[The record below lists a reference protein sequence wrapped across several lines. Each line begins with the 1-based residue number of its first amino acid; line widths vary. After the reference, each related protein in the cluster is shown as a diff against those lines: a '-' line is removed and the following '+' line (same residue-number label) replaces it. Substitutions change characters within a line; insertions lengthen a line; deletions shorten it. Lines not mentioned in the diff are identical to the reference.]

1 MPGTILLDD
10 LRSSIG
16 DELRSHAQG
25 LLQLGQGAVQSINDA
40 IPPPPPVPQGPDP
53 NQILQELQQH
63 AQQAAA
69 AAQPAVQVLGN
80 ASQAASGAVTQ
91 LGQARD
97 QVSQQLQDH
106 VASLTQGAQNAVQ
119 SLATQPPPAAPAAP
133 VTTPVLGGPATDQA
147 NQLSLDQ
154 TASDRV
160 RGQSDVIASAS
171 AKTGVPSPVIA
182 AIMDTEAGGPTS
194 RSSQGANGFMQ
205 VLDQWFKPGEDPF
218 DPLTNITRGAEILAD
233 NYKRYGSWDK
243 AAAAYF
249 GSIDAHGNITNASDA
264 QGTTGNS
271 YVGRFLTNLDKY
283 GGAVGT
289 ALQNGAQTLGGAASS
304 LGTTARG
311 ALDTASTAMN
321 QSQFN
326 DPQLTADEAYAAC
339 GPAAAVRFAER
350 FGRNPTLREA
360 TDLAKQVGWTSG
372 GGMAGITSE
381 QRLLKNMGVDTHIVA
396 PDWDAISKEAQTGNP
411 VTIST
416 PGHYFFAD
424 GYNPQTGAFHVGR
437 SGLDLVHGSE
447 WMTPAQMEQLMGRA
461 QGALFADN
469 PAVPASSTS
478 PTSLGGSTGAANAPI
493 TIGGPAP
500 VKAPLY
506 VKGGLQDANGNVVA
520 DQGPTPIQSAADVL
534 GGAAGAVGEA
544 VGGAASA
551 LGSAAQGALAQATA
565 PVQLQPGQVSARDQ
579 VNQVASDVQQAAQG
593 VLGAAQDVN
602 RLTPGTSAVNA
613 VAPVLGAAASDL
625 GTTARGAVDATVP
638 VLGGAASDL
647 GTQAEA
653 FARSPVGQRLLQA
666 AAENAQEGPSLIP
679 AGTMSLYRDVMQ
691 VKNDW
696 LQQNNPLNNLP
707 GATPEPGHEGDITPG
722 GLIAGLT
729 TGIAQQFTDP
739 LMLAL
744 LGPTSG
750 VAEAGTG
757 ALSGA
762 VSRIVGPQ
770 LAERLSPGAVSVLG
784 TIAQK
789 FSQGAIVGG
798 LQNAM
803 FEAEKKTSTPESVGQ
818 ALVIGAG
825 LGGVIDVGAAGV
837 AQVVRRLGQVLLDNA
852 PQISEALR
860 SRQPAQAN
868 VNAALGGVPELA
880 ARVRGEAAPAP
891 ETPVTPAA
899 VQTPRTPITEGGL
912 GTPRYDYPTGSTPQ
926 VISDTLRTSAE
937 RDPTGVAHLDQTAMG
952 SLPSL
957 PRQTLDNG
965 KPAPAWQAGITPHLD
980 DLRYAQDVG
989 MNQSQWYSKFAQAV
1003 ASVVGDQNVN
1013 EFRTLFGI
1021 TSQQTPPTENLQY
1034 TLGLMR
1040 MAREFTANG
1049 TDFTVPNIKQWIADN
1064 PRVTSTGTQ
1073 GAKWKMNSDQ
1083 FKKVAQLYT
1092 TGEVQVATNAKTSSY
1107 ASNILSALMNRFD
1120 PNSTMDT
1127 WMAQIFNY
1135 KNPNRT
1141 ASSDQAFQ
1149 AMRTVVDHLAG
1160 ETGQVPH
1167 QAQAAMWFAI
1177 KGAKDFAASRLA
1189 SPTLKAM
1196 VNDFKNGRTTLR
1208 QVLDRAGSE
1217 GAYANP
1223 TGTWEQVSND
1233 LGVASELAKL
1243 QPHLDSGAPRPAIA
1257 DSSYLYY
1264 PGKGTKIKG
1273 VAAIRGEAPRVSGVV
1288 PEMTQSRAGAAE
1300 RQAAVAEVALPQSV
1314 RDTLRYDPET
1324 RQFRELN
1331 GIPHEVQGDQILV
1344 PGGNMDT
1351 LRYVAGRVHDAA
1363 GSEAEPATLYTYR
1376 PESPEHVGWQI
1387 VDIPEGRKQQLLDD
1401 LRASG
1406 IGHQELNDGTIGV
1419 NALPVRSV
1427 EHENAIADAVQ
1438 RAGAAVEEL
1447 RGHVQE
1453 VSPGQSAVALDRYG
1467 ARYGA
1472 GELGRVSEPGR
1483 GVVDAANVPSSTAGF
1498 NAPESIGRFFTSSSR
1513 ARGQAPVPFGVNLTG
1528 AAVGGY
1534 TGNLATPQD
1543 ASPEER
1549 LRNIGLGATAGLL
1562 GTHLITR
1569 GGAGSLERA
1578 VAGVGR
1584 EGEAGFR
1591 APETRPTLEEQLARA
1606 ADRGPRPGDNILRAT
1621 TEERPPPSE
1630 EPTRQTVRG
1639 VESGTPRNIG
1649 EVVTNPHLLDAAG
1662 PGETPMTMDER
1673 LAHGDA
1679 LEQRYQANQDRL
1691 AAIDEQL
1698 RNPTQKPE
1706 RPPWGAGYT
1715 NDNLVEIAQ
1724 QHNQSAYDPL
1734 WWEKAGLDT
1743 GSGEVRLDVGQSGI
1757 RGTGTREPTPTEL
1770 RAERNTLALDQRH
1783 IEAAG
1788 EQQANAPDDAQFA
1801 RRGQR
1806 AADLPFAGGEENAP
1820 HGPYATEQA
1829 SSGAGSLA
1837 EDIVTQNGRKSY
1849 GDPLSGDGLREAPGE
1864 IVGTKGGITGTG
1876 ISDINAEG
1884 ARPGAP
1890 SAETLKRMPNL
1901 DAMLKGAMP
1910 EVRAQIQRAA
1920 EDNPELFDAY
1930 TQGRISHDSLVND
1943 LATKVGMTREEWLKT
1958 PVGKGFNPQ
1967 EMVALQAAAI
1977 DAQARSEKM
1986 ARDIVAR
1993 GGVDALSDEQVA
2005 YGLQELSKN
2014 TQLLTVARGGRSTAG
2029 RTLESLKNRLDATM
2043 ARGINASNERIGA
2056 QRIADQAKRAT
2067 ARATQLL
2074 EKTREMDVEQKTAVA
2089 TARSNGAPKN
2099 ILDQIA
2105 AAYDQLDRYN
2115 AMTLHEKADDFN
2127 ALKAARDAA
2136 AAKRQ
2141 AAVREP
2147 PQELLSAL
2155 QAELAAERK
2164 NFANRKDTWENMAF
2178 WDSKANE
2185 IAAEKRNAFR
2195 GGLYIEQYRK
2205 SADLAAKSA
2214 EADAKRAFDLESK
2227 RQTLQSQRASSVLE
2241 AVGGQKPSRE
2251 LLANY
2256 VKAITSDDPLAAGK
2270 FVKGLLQQGWWGRSQ
2285 IVRIAG
2291 LLSATV
2297 THMANMVGNITQVPL
2312 EVATHGMVVGIDW
2325 ARAAATGGERQA
2337 YMAELGPMLE
2347 AYGPGF
2353 LSSMPDALKILQ
2365 TGISPDDLVNLK
2377 NMRPGLASGSEK
2389 LDAAVEMPLRLLQAE
2404 DQVFKGGAFAM
2415 QANRVATRY
2424 AVREGFR
2431 GEQLKGRTANIVKN
2445 FEEYPDLYKEAHDA
2459 MLRMV
2464 FQEHRD
2470 WIPSPRGAAQGVVS
2484 QPLPFIKTPANI
2496 TAQGGGLSP
2505 FGLAGTV
2512 AAVRARGALQSAGGA
2527 TSAQLGRATLL
2538 AEQRLARTALGTAI
2552 VGMGVGMGAGTFSGG
2567 KSMLTGAYDPNEA
2580 STYPQGWRE
2589 WSVVT
2594 QDPVSGNTYYV
2605 PMQNFGA
2612 AGAPL
2617 AMAAILTDAGK
2628 RGHSLLDKDEAAR
2641 AATSIGQYVLDNTF
2655 LQGLSDTVNVLH
2667 DPSRYANKFLE
2678 SLVSSYGPYSAMG
2691 RQIQRAYGVASRN
2704 PHDGFMGLVEA
2715 MESNYPG
2722 LSGNVPESL
2731 TAIGEPRSQGISGV
2745 AAFALPVRADILRDE
2760 PTLKVLR
2767 DNDVRIPP
2775 APKAVN
2781 VGNGWSVDLTPE
2793 EQDQLQRSR
2802 GEIIRQQV
2810 AAVMGSSLYKDGDIS
2825 VRNQLL
2831 SKAISNASQ
2840 NSDVLFTRTLSRADL
2855 QSTTA
2860 GGRAVR
2866 RTVPTPYTVAGED
2879 AA

>member
-1 MPGTILLDD
+1 
-10 LRSSIG
+10 
-16 DELRSHAQG
+16 
-25 LLQLGQGAVQSINDA
+25 
-40 IPPPPPVPQGPDP
+40 
-53 NQILQELQQH
+53 
-63 AQQAAA
+63 
-69 AAQPAVQVLGN
+69 
-80 ASQAASGAVTQ
+80 
-91 LGQARD
+91 
-97 QVSQQLQDH
+97 
-106 VASLTQGAQNAVQ
+106 
-119 SLATQPPPAAPAAP
+119 
-133 VTTPVLGGPATDQA
+133 
-147 NQLSLDQ
+147 
-154 TASDRV
+154 
-160 RGQSDVIASAS
+160 
-171 AKTGVPSPVIA
+171 
-182 AIMDTEAGGPTS
+182 
-194 RSSQGANGFMQ
+194 
-205 VLDQWFKPGEDPF
+205 
-218 DPLTNITRGAEILAD
+218 
-233 NYKRYGSWDK
+233 
-243 AAAAYF
+243 
-249 GSIDAHGNITNASDA
+249 
-264 QGTTGNS
+264 
-271 YVGRFLTNLDKY
+271 
-283 GGAVGT
+283 
-289 ALQNGAQTLGGAASS
+289 
-304 LGTTARG
+304 
-311 ALDTASTAMN
+311 
-321 QSQFN
+321 
-326 DPQLTADEAYAAC
+326 
-339 GPAAAVRFAER
+339 
-350 FGRNPTLREA
+350 
-360 TDLAKQVGWTSG
+360 
-372 GGMAGITSE
+372 MAGITSE

-396 PDWDAISKEAQTGNP
+396 PDWDAIAKEATTGNP

-437 SGLDLVHGSE
+437 SGLDLKSGSE
-447 WMTPAQMEQLMGRA
+447 WMTPAQMENLMGRA

-478 PTSLGGSTGAANAPI
+478 PTALGGTGGAANAPI

-506 VKGGLQDANGNVVA
+506 VKGAMQDANGNVAA

-625 GTTARGAVDATVP
+625 GTTTRGAVDATVP
-638 VLGGAASDL
+638 VLGAAASDL

-770 LAERLSPGAVSVLG
+770 LAERLSPAAVSVLG

-803 FEAEKKTSTPESVGQ
+803 FEAEKKESTPESVGQ
-818 ALVIGAG
+818 ALVVGAG

-852 PQISEALR
+852 PQITEALR
-860 SRQPAQAN
+860 SSRLPAQTT
-868 VNAALGGVPELA
+868 VNNALGGVPELA
-880 ARVRGEAAPAP
+880 ARARGEATPVAPTAPATEAAP
-891 ETPVTPAA
+891 LPPSTAVGRQRLPNYPA
-899 VQTPRTPITEGGL
+899 
-912 GTPRYDYPTGSTPQ
+912 
-926 VISDTLRTSAE
+926 DT
-937 RDPTGVAHLDQTAMG
+937 
-952 SLPSL
+952 
-957 PRQTLDNG
+957 
-965 KPAPAWQAGITPHLD
+965 
-980 DLRYAQDVG
+980 
-989 MNQSQWYSKFAQAV
+989 
-1003 ASVVGDQNVN
+1003 
-1013 EFRTLFGI
+1013 
-1021 TSQQTPPTENLQY
+1021 
-1034 TLGLMR
+1034 
-1040 MAREFTANG
+1040 
-1049 TDFTVPNIKQWIADN
+1049 
-1064 PRVTSTGTQ
+1064 
-1073 GAKWKMNSDQ
+1073 
-1083 FKKVAQLYT
+1083 
-1092 TGEVQVATNAKTSSY
+1092 
-1107 ASNILSALMNRFD
+1107 
-1120 PNSTMDT
+1120 
-1127 WMAQIFNY
+1127 
-1135 KNPNRT
+1135 
-1141 ASSDQAFQ
+1141 
-1149 AMRTVVDHLAG
+1149 
-1160 ETGQVPH
+1160 
-1167 QAQAAMWFAI
+1167 
-1177 KGAKDFAASRLA
+1177 
-1189 SPTLKAM
+1189 
-1196 VNDFKNGRTTLR
+1196 
-1208 QVLDRAGSE
+1208 
-1217 GAYANP
+1217 
-1223 TGTWEQVSND
+1223 
-1233 LGVASELAKL
+1233 
-1243 QPHLDSGAPRPAIA
+1243 
-1257 DSSYLYY
+1257 
-1264 PGKGTKIKG
+1264 
-1273 VAAIRGEAPRVSGVV
+1273 
-1288 PEMTQSRAGAAE
+1288 
-1300 RQAAVAEVALPQSV
+1300 
-1314 RDTLRYDPET
+1314 
-1324 RQFRELN
+1324 
-1331 GIPHEVQGDQILV
+1331 
-1344 PGGNMDT
+1344 
-1351 LRYVAGRVHDAA
+1351 
-1363 GSEAEPATLYTYR
+1363 
-1376 PESPEHVGWQI
+1376 
-1387 VDIPEGRKQQLLDD
+1387 PEGRFEAIARPLREASPDGLLHLDLNTLPQDVLPLDRNVAKSSANGLVKLAPGGMPNTDD
-1401 LRASG
+1401 LRALYEANPNKRDFYYDQADQG
-1406 IGHQELNDGTIGV
+1406 IPTVGAHNLEEWF
-1419 NALPVRSV
+1419 AL
-1427 EHENAIADAVQ
+1427 NAISSMQTNVTGQVSEAAKVFGMVRQIAQEGRQAGLSPPEIKASILKAVNDYTYGGPAGPNKRIAMNRGYATGIADTGGPKTPSFAGNYGSAEARLYDPAITNDIWNWRTMNIDTSQTPAVRGGKTYMDSPHESAAANNKNLYRGVEAVFNELGAEQGVDGFAFQSSVWDGIRAMSEGAPEAYAKWKAGDFQGAIRDAKAAGVFDRPIGKVSAPEPGEISRAMQQPSVKAALAQYAPYLHDPLPPELGIPSVQ
-1438 RAGAAVEEL
+1438 RAFLGDTRKASGTLRPATHEFRNEQRALQESNAPVVRGVPGGVLDRLGVDERGVMPWLATAHRVVEETPGNYVVHL
-1447 RGHVQE
+1447 PSGNSDTARYVAATIGDALKAPEMAIHYPDYRAPDAAGLSLVADRATLDRVQAALAADGHPTVRGPTGGSLQIPLYDLE
-1453 VSPGQSAVALDRYG
+1453 SAPRVVESLKNAGVDPATLDRYNGTNERLQAADYARTLGSTGSRFEPTTAERRSLLERAKGGPSEAG
-1467 ARYGA
+1467 AVESTGSAAPPGGGA
-1472 GELGRVSEPGR
+1472 ATPTRGRLR
-1483 GVVDAANVPSSTAGF
+1483 GTR
-1498 NAPESIGRFFTSSSR
+1498 ER
-1513 ARGQAPVPFGVNLTG
+1513 AQAPVPFGVNLAG
-1528 AAVGGY
+1528 GVAGGY
-1534 TGNLATPQD
+1534 AGNLATPQD

-1569 GGAGSLERA
+1569 GGAGPLLERA

-1673 LAHGDA
+1673 LAHGDE

-1724 QHNQSAYDPL
+1724 QHGQSAYDPL

-1864 IVGTKGGITGTG
+1864 VVGTKGGITGTG

-1884 ARPGAP
+1884 ARPGPP
-1890 SAETLKRMPNL
+1890 SEATLKRMPNL

-2005 YGLQELSKN
+2005 YGLNELSKN

-2056 QRIADQAKRAT
+2056 QRIAAQAKRAT

-2089 TARSNGAPKN
+2089 TARSNGAQKN

-2251 LLANY
+2251 LLASY

-2270 FVKGLLQQGWWGRSQ
+2270 FVKGLLKQGWWGRSQ
-2285 IVRIAG
+2285 VVRIAG

-2365 TGISPDDLVNLK
+2365 TGISSDDLVNLK
-2377 NMRPGLASGSEK
+2377 NMRPGLASGSGK

-2445 FEEYPDLYKEAHDA
+2445 LEEYPELYKEAHDA
-2459 MLRMV
+2459 MQRMV

-2470 WIPSPRGAAQGVVS
+2470 WIPSPRGAVRDVS
-2484 QPLPFIKTPANI
+2484 SQFVPFIKTPANI

-2505 FGLAGTV
+2505 LGLAGTV
-2512 AAVRARGALQSAGGA
+2512 AAVRARGALETAGGA

-2552 VGMGVGMGAGTFSGG
+2552 FGMGVGMGAGAFSGG

-2589 WSVVT
+2589 WSMVT
-2594 QDPVSGNTYYV
+2594 QDPISGNTYYV
-2605 PMQNFGA
+2605 PLQNFGA

-2617 AMAAILTDAGK
+2617 AMAAIVTDAGK
-2628 RGHSLLDKDEAAR
+2628 RGHSLLDGNEAGR
-2641 AATSIGQYVLDNTF
+2641 AAASIGQYVLDNTF

-2667 DPSRYANKFLE
+2667 DPNRYINKILE
-2678 SLVSSYGPYSAMG
+2678 SLASSYGPYSAMG

-2760 PTLKVLR
+2760 PTLKALR

>member
-69 AAQPAVQVLGN
+69 AAQPAVQVLG
-80 ASQAASGAVTQ
+80 GAQQSAGDV
-91 LGQARD
+91 L
-97 QVSQQLQDH
+97 QQLQQHASNLTSDVGQQLQQH
-106 VASLTQGAQNAVQ
+106 VNSLTQGAQDAVQ
-119 SLATQPPPAAPAAP
+119 SLATPPPAPPPPAT
-133 VTTPVLGGPATDQA
+133 TTPSLGGPPPSDTGPATVGQ
-147 NQLSLDQ
+147 
-154 TASDRV
+154 
-160 RGQSDVIASAS
+160 GQSAFI
-171 AKTGVPSPVIA
+171 
-182 AIMDTEAGGPTS
+182 TS
-194 RSSQGANGFMQ
+194 LQGMAQ
-205 VLDQWFKPGEDPF
+205 
-218 DPLTNITRGAEILAD
+218 R
-233 NYKRYGSWDK
+233 
-243 AAAAYF
+243 AAAATGIDPNAMLAIAANETGWGQSSNAQQQNNLF
-249 GSIDAHGNITNASDA
+249 SLQGDGSNGSRWASYKSPQESFDAFINLVQTAPRYAQAWADRGNAAKFVDDLRNAGYVVDEPGYPA
-264 QGTTGNS
+264 QGWVDQVKS
-271 YVGRFLTNLDKY
+271 IYDHLPPAAQ
-283 GGAVGT
+283 GAVN
-289 ALQNGAQTLGGAASS
+289 AVQGAGQQVLGA
-304 LGTTARG
+304 ARG

-321 QSQFN
+321 QSQFG

-396 PDWDAISKEAQTGNP
+396 PDWDAIAKEATTGNP

-447 WMTPAQMEQLMGRA
+447 WMTPAQMENLMGRA

-478 PTSLGGSTGAANAPI
+478 PTALGGTGGASNAPI

-500 VKAPLY
+500 LKAPLY
-506 VKGGLQDANGNVVA
+506 VKGAMQDANGNVVA

-602 RLTPGTSAVNA
+602 RMTPGTSAVNA

-696 LQQNNPLNNLP
+696 LEQNNPLNNLP
-707 GATPEPGHEGDITPG
+707 GARPEPGHEGDITPG

-770 LAERLSPGAVSVLG
+770 LAERLSPAAVSVLG

-818 ALVIGAG
+818 ALVVGAG
-825 LGGVIDVGAAGV
+825 LGGVIDVGSVPVMA
-837 AQVVRRLGQVLLDNA
+837 VVRRLGQVLLDNA

-860 SRQPAQAN
+860 SRQPAQAQ
-868 VNAALGGVPELA
+868 VGAALGLPAGQDVLHGQAVPRPGYEPGTPEHTTETFLQDA
-880 ARVRGEAAPAP
+880 ARSQGTARPQISGADVAGLPGMAGTRSRGLQEVRDAVDAGL
-891 ETPVTPAA
+891 PAA
-899 VQTPRTPITEGGL
+899 RWYQQIVQQVRQ
-912 GTPRYDYPTGSTPQ
+912 DTG
-926 VISDTLRTSAE
+926 
-937 RDPTGVAHLDQTAMG
+937 
-952 SLPSL
+952 
-957 PRQTLDNG
+957 
-965 KPAPAWQAGITPHLD
+965 
-980 DLRYAQDVG
+980 QD
-989 MNQSQWYSKFAQAV
+989 
-1003 ASVVGDQNVN
+1003 
-1013 EFRTLFGI
+1013 I
-1021 TSQQTPPTENLQY
+1021 
-1034 TLGLMR
+1034 
-1040 MAREFTANG
+1040 
-1049 TDFTVPNIKQWIADN
+1049 N
-1064 PRVTSTGTQ
+1064 PREGAVLMGAFGGNAGVQANYHAMLSVFDAMRQAHPDLTGMENMTEAQVQATQ
-1073 GAKWKMNSDQ
+1073 A
-1083 FKKVAQLYT
+1083 FKDVAALVH
-1092 TGEVQVATNAKTSSY
+1092 GDSSY
-1107 ASNILSALMNRFD
+1107 ADDSMLARVMRGYRTGEIPVPSGAKLSSYTQDFLHALNEQYSPYSTQDVWQGRLFGARPD
-1120 PNSTMDT
+1120 VQGNKPLPNVSGNDAAYRTMHALTNWVARERNLPPD
-1127 WMAQIFNY
+1127 
-1135 KNPNRT
+1135 
-1141 ASSDQAFQ
+1141 
-1149 AMRTVVDHLAG
+1149 
-1160 ETGQVPH
+1160 
-1167 QAQAAMWFAI
+1167 QAQAAAWTVFRSLYTDPTIGPELRNDRIGLSDAI
-1177 KGAKDFAASRLA
+1177 KQGQQSGLLNPQSLATGGLAEVTAPRTGVATSWTDKINDVRDRIRQNGSYNAPPPESATAINEMALYHPSIQSAAEQRAVLDPGGFQYGTVAGPKVGVRRPVGNEPAARLRDLALGDQPVIRVPGELAVDPTTGKIPWLAVEHDVQQTASHAYVTVPGIGDDAAHLIGQRLGADRFNHADPNVTSAGGLAIEGLSREAQVRLA
-1189 SPTLKAM
+1189 DAFQAQGLPVIREVAGTGLRLPLIEGKLA
-1196 VNDFKNGRTTLR
+1196 GLGR
-1208 QVLDRAGSE
+1208 QVQDTLSRES
-1217 GAYANP
+1217 
-1223 TGTWEQVSND
+1223 
-1233 LGVASELAKL
+1233 
-1243 QPHLDSGAPRPAIA
+1243 
-1257 DSSYLYY
+1257 
-1264 PGKGTKIKG
+1264 
-1273 VAAIRGEAPRVSGVV
+1273 VSGTIT
-1288 PEMTQSRAGAAE
+1288 PYTGASHAIKSAG
-1300 RQAAVAEVALPQSV
+1300 
-1314 RDTLRYDPET
+1314 
-1324 RQFRELN
+1324 
-1331 GIPHEVQGDQILV
+1331 QGRI
-1344 PGGNMDT
+1344 GGTGNQ
-1351 LRYVAGRVHDAA
+1351 GRGAA
-1363 GSEAEPATLYTYR
+1363 GSL
-1376 PESPEHVGWQI
+1376 G
-1387 VDIPEGRKQQLLDD
+1387 IPTRNGVRGQQLAQAVF
-1401 LRASG
+1401 R
-1406 IGHQELNDGTIGV
+1406 
-1419 NALPVRSV
+1419 
-1427 EHENAIADAVQ
+1427 DA
-1438 RAGAAVEEL
+1438 ATAPGGGAATPARGGL
-1447 RGHVQE
+1447 RG
-1453 VSPGQSAVALDRYG
+1453 
-1467 ARYGA
+1467 
-1472 GELGRVSEPGR
+1472 
-1483 GVVDAANVPSSTAGF
+1483 
-1498 NAPESIGRFFTSSSR
+1498 SR
-1513 ARGQAPVPFGVNLTG
+1513 ERAQAPVPFGVNLAG
-1528 AAVGGY
+1528 GVAGGY
-1534 TGNLATPQD
+1534 AGNLATPQD

-1569 GGAGSLERA
+1569 GGVGPLMERA

-1606 ADRGPRPGDNILRAT
+1606 ADRGPRPGDNLLRAT

-1673 LAHGDA
+1673 LAHQDT

-1864 IVGTKGGITGTG
+1864 IVGTRGGVTGRG
-1876 ISDINAEG
+1876 ISDVEAANV
-1884 ARPGAP
+1884 PPP
-1890 SAETLKRMPNL
+1890 SEATLKRMPNL

-1977 DAQARSEKM
+1977 DAQARSETM

-2005 YGLQELSKN
+2005 YGLNELSKN

-2127 ALKAARDAA
+2127 ALKAAREAA

-2141 AAVREP
+2141 VAVREP

-2164 NFANRKDTWENMAF
+2164 NFANRKNTWENMAF

-2241 AVGGQKPSRE
+2241 AIGGAKPSRE
-2251 LLANY
+2251 LLASY
-2256 VKAITSDDPLAAGK
+2256 VKAITSDDPLDAGK
-2270 FVKGLLQQGWWGRSQ
+2270 FIKGLQQQGWWGRSQ

-2291 LLSATV
+2291 LLSSTV
-2297 THMANMVGNITQVPL
+2297 THMANMVGNISQVPL

-2353 LSSMPDALKILQ
+2353 ASSMPDALKILQ
-2365 TGISPDDLVNLK
+2365 TGISPDDLLNPK
-2377 NMRPGLASGSEK
+2377 NMRAGLQSGSAK

-2445 FEEYPDLYKEAHDA
+2445 FEEYPELYKEAHAA

-2605 PMQNFGA
+2605 PLQNFGA

-2731 TAIGEPRSQGISGV
+2731 TAIGEPRTQGISGA

-2760 PTLKVLR
+2760 PTLKALR